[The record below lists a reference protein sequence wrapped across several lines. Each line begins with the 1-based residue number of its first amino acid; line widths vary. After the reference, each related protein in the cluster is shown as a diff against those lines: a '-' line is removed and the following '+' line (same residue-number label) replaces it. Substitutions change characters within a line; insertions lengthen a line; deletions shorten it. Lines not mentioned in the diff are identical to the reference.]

1 MHTQLNTKV
10 NFTTALRD
18 PNNSFFVEIEFLDMR
33 YVKVSD
39 DGVKS
44 IPRHDKKF
52 DRSQEARLEGSK
64 YL

>member
-33 YVKVSD
+33 YEKVSD

-44 IPRHDKKF
+44 IPRPDKKS
-52 DRSQEARLEGSK
+52 DRSQDARLEGSK